1 MMSSDAPRGLREPD
15 GVGTVVVGGGQAGL
29 AVGYHLKGRSL
40 PFVILDAKHRTGDS
54 WRQRWDS
61 LRLFTP
67 AWANG
72 LPGMSFPAPRRSY
85 PTKDEIADY
94 LEAYAARFELP
105 VLTDTRVERVSR
117 QGGGYL
123 VETAERRFRANDV
136 VVAMS
141 GYRSVRIPSFADELD
156 PAIVQLSSVEY
167 RSPNQ
172 LPDGPVL
179 IVGAHDTGTEIALE
193 NAKARETWL
202 SGRDP
207 GQVPFRIDRPFG
219 RWIGVPAVMFMFHR
233 VMKVRNPLGRKVRDN
248 LHRRAGPVVRA
259 KRKDLV
265 AAGVQRVPRVV
276 GARDGRPVLDDGSVL
291 EPASV
296 IWCTG
301 FAPDFSWIDLPV
313 FADGAPE
320 PIHERGIVPSEQ
332 GLFFVGLP
340 FLSAAS
346 SALLLGV
353 GRDAERI
360 AVAIHGRHRSSG
372 EVTPEQ

>member
-1 MMSSDAPRGLREPD
+1 MVSSDASRD
-15 GVGTVVVGGGQAGL
+15 GTDAQDFATVVIGGGQAGL
-29 AVGYHLKGRSL
+29 AVGYHLKRHGLS
-40 PFVILDAKHRTGDS
+40 FVILDANHRTGDS

-67 AWANG
+67 SWANG
-72 LPGMSFPAPRRSY
+72 LPGMPFPAPRRSY
-85 PTKDEIADY
+85 PSKNEVADY

-117 QGGGYL
+117 RDGRFR
-123 VETAERRFRANDV
+123 VEATGRRFVADDV

-141 GYRSVRIPSFADELD
+141 GYQTIRIPPFADEID

-167 RSPNQ
+167 RNPGQ

-179 IVGAHDTGTEIALE
+179 VVGAHDTGTEIALE
-193 NAKARETWL
+193 NAAERTTWL

-219 RWIGVPAVMFMFHR
+219 RRVGVPAVMFMFDR
-233 VMKVRNPLGRKVRDN
+233 VMNVGNPLGRKVRAK
-248 LHRRAGPVVRA
+248 LHRQAGPVVRI
-259 KRKDLV
+259 KRKDLA
-265 AAGVQRVPRVV
+265 AAGVERVPRVV
-276 GARDGRPVLDDGSVL
+276 GARGGLPALEDGRVL

-301 FAPDFSWIDLPV
+301 FAPDLSWIDLPV
-313 FADGAPE
+313 FPDGALE
-320 PIHERGIVPSEQ
+320 PAHERGVVPSEP
-332 GLFFVGLP
+332 GLYLVGLS

-353 GRDAERI
+353 GRDADRI
-360 AVAIHGRHRSSG
+360 AGAIEANRRAS
-372 EVTPEQ
+372 

>member
-1 MMSSDAPRGLREPD
+1 MSSDDSRGARHQD
-15 GVGTVVVGGGQAGL
+15 DVATVVIGGGQAGL
-29 AVGYHLKGRSL
+29 SAGYHLKRRGL
-40 PFVILDAKHRTGDS
+40 PFVILDASQRIGDP

-72 LPGMSFPAPRRSY
+72 LPGMPLPAARRSY
-85 PTKDEIADY
+85 PTKDEVADY

-117 QGGGYL
+117 RDGRFL
-123 VETAERRFRANDV
+123 VEASDRRFGADDV

-156 PAIVQLSSVEY
+156 PGIVQLSSSEY
-167 RSPNQ
+167 RNPGQ

-179 IVGAHDTGTEIALE
+179 VVGAHDTGTEIALE
-193 NAKARETWL
+193 NAETRRTWL

-219 RWIGVPAVMFMFHR
+219 RQVGVPAVMFMFHR
-233 VMKVRNPLGRKVRDN
+233 VMTVRNPLGRKVREN
-248 LHRRAGPVVRA
+248 LHRKAGPVVRI
-259 KRKDLV
+259 KRKDL
-265 AAGVQRVPRVV
+265 AAASVERVPRVV
-276 GARDGRPVLDDGSVL
+276 GALDGLPALEDGRVL
-291 EPASV
+291 EPASL

-313 FADGAPE
+313 FFDGALE
-320 PIHERGIVPSEQ
+320 PTHERGILPSEP
-332 GLFFVGLP
+332 GLYFVGLP

-353 GRDAERI
+353 GRDADRI
-360 AVAIHGRHRSSG
+360 AGAIETNRGDS
-372 EVTPEQ
+372 

>member
-1 MMSSDAPRGLREPD
+1 MMSSAERRDDVDAED
-15 GVGTVVVGGGQAGL
+15 GATIVIGGGQAGL
-29 AVGYHLKGRSL
+29 AVGYHLKRRGL
-40 PFVILDAKHRTGDS
+40 PFVILDANHRTGDP

-72 LPGMSFPAPRRSY
+72 LPGMPFPAPRRSY
-85 PTKDEIADY
+85 PTKDEVADY

-105 VLTDTRVERVSR
+105 LLTDTRVERVSR
-117 QGGGYL
+117 RDGRFL
-123 VETAERRFRANDV
+123 VEATGRRFVADDV

-141 GYRSVRIPSFADELD
+141 GYRSVRTPPFADELD
-156 PAIVQLSSVEY
+156 PAIVQLSSIEY
-167 RSPNQ
+167 RNPGQ

-179 IVGAHDTGTEIALE
+179 VVGAHDTGTEIALE
-193 NAKARETWL
+193 NAEGRTTWL

-219 RWIGVPAVMFMFHR
+219 RRVGVPAVMFMFHR
-233 VMKVRNPLGRKVRDN
+233 VMNVGNPLGRKVREN
-248 LHRRAGPVVRA
+248 LHRQAGPVVRI
-259 KRKDLV
+259 KRKDLA
-265 AAGVQRVPRVV
+265 AAGVERVPRVV
-276 GARDGRPVLDDGSVL
+276 GARDGLPVLEDGRL
-291 EPASV
+291 FQPASV

-301 FAPDFSWIDLPV
+301 FVPDLSWIDLPV
-313 FADGAPE
+313 FPDGALE
-320 PIHERGIVPSEQ
+320 PAHERGVVPSEP
-332 GLFFVGLP
+332 GLYFVGLS

-360 AVAIHGRHRSSG
+360 ASAIQANGRVS
-372 EVTPEQ
+372 